1 MQSVSLPHQP
11 SQKERPATVERQL
24 QVLDVSIVDTLS
36 HLEALLRQCHSI
48 QRELLRLRREAP
60 PPPPQVPELA
70 IAALTRHMEEM
81 RQAWTV
87 LGEIIGDLTTSIRR
101 LSDKHYA
108 ERRSGFD
115 RRRME

>member
-1 MQSVSLPHQP
+1 MS
-11 SQKERPATVERQL
+11 SQKERPATVERQF

-36 HLEALLRQCHSI
+36 HLEGLLRQCHSI
-48 QRELLRLRREAP
+48 QRELLRLRRET
-60 PPPPQVPELA
+60 PPQPLQVRERA
-70 IAALTRHMEEM
+70 IAAPTRHMEEM

-101 LSDKHYA
+101 LSDQHYA

-115 RRRME
+115 RRRELE

>member
-1 MQSVSLPHQP
+1 MS
-11 SQKERPATVERQL
+11 SQKERSATVERQF

-36 HLEALLRQCHSI
+36 RLEALLRQCHSI

-60 PPPPQVPELA
+60 PPPQPERA

-87 LGEIIGDLTTSIRR
+87 LGEIIGDLTTNIRR

-115 RRRME
+115 RRRALE

>member
-1 MQSVSLPHQP
+1 MS
-11 SQKERPATVERQL
+11 SQKERSATVERQF

-48 QRELLRLRREAP
+48 QRELLRIRREAP
-60 PPPPQVPELA
+60 TPPPHVPQRA
-70 IAALTRHMEEM
+70 IAAPTRHMEEM

-101 LSDKHYA
+101 LNDQHYA

-115 RRRME
+115 RRRALE

>member
-1 MQSVSLPHQP
+1 MS
-11 SQKERPATVERQL
+11 SQKERSATVERQF

-36 HLEALLRQCHSI
+36 RLEALLRQCHSL

-60 PPPPQVPELA
+60 PPPPQVPESA

-108 ERRSGFD
+108 ERRNGFD
-115 RRRME
+115 RRRALE

>member
-1 MQSVSLPHQP
+1 MS
-11 SQKERPATVERQL
+11 SQKERSATVERQF

-36 HLEALLRQCHSI
+36 RLEALLRQCHSI

-60 PPPPQVPELA
+60 PLPPQPERA

-87 LGEIIGDLTTSIRR
+87 LGEIIGDLTTNIRR

-115 RRRME
+115 RRRALE

>member
-1 MQSVSLPHQP
+1 MS
-11 SQKERPATVERQL
+11 SQKERSATVERQF

-36 HLEALLRQCHSI
+36 RLEALLRQCHSI

-60 PPPPQVPELA
+60 PPPPQPERA

-108 ERRSGFD
+108 ERRNGFD
-115 RRRME
+115 RRRALE